1 MTRLTKTA
9 VTEPPAT
16 GWIDRFAPI
25 AMHPYLKLARLDR
38 PIGIWLLLFPCIW
51 SVALASDGAPDL
63 SLLLLFT
70 IGAVL
75 MRSAGCTLNDIVD
88 RDFDARVERT
98 RTRPLAMGTISLRH
112 AYGFL
117 GVLLLLGLGVLLFFN
132 PFTIFLGIA
141 SLGLVAI
148 YPFAKRVTHWPQA
161 VLGLTFTWGTLLGW
175 TAVKGS
181 LEITPLL
188 LYAGAFMWTLGYDT
202 IYAHQDKEDDLRV
215 GVKSTAIRLGKRTK
229 LFLFLFYG
237 TALLF
242 FAAAGEEMGLGWPF
256 HAGLAL
262 LGAHFFWQVV
272 TLKIDQPDDCLSKF
286 RSNQWVGAILALAIV
301 AGKLLP

>member
-1 MTRLTKTA
+1 MTRPTKTT
-9 VTEPPAT
+9 VTEPSAT
-16 GWIDRFAPI
+16 NWIGRFAPRP
-25 AMHPYLKLARLDR
+25 MRPYLTLARLDR

-51 SVALASDGAPDL
+51 GVALASDGAPDL

-88 RDFDARVERT
+88 RDFDAQVERT
-98 RTRPLAMGTISLRH
+98 KTRPLATGALTLRQ

-117 GVLLLLGLGVLLFFN
+117 GVLLGLGLGVLLFFN

-148 YPFAKRVTHWPQA
+148 YPFAKRVTYWPQA
-161 VLGLTFTWGTLLGW
+161 VLGLTFTWGALLGW
-175 TAVKGS
+175 TAVAGR
-181 LEITPLL
+181 LEIAPLL

-202 IYAHQDKEDDLRV
+202 IYAHQDKADDLRV
-215 GVKSTAIRLGKRTK
+215 GIKSTAIRLGERTR

-242 FAAAGEEMGLGWPF
+242 FAAAGNAVNLNWPF
-256 HAGLAL
+256 HVGLAL
-262 LGAHFFWQVV
+262 LGAHFLWQAA
-272 TLKIDQPDDCLSKF
+272 TLKIDQPGDCLVKF
-286 RSNQWVGAILALAIV
+286 RSNQWAGAILALAIV
-301 AGKLLP
+301 SGKLLP

>member
-9 VTEPPAT
+9 VTEQPAT
-16 GWIDRFAPI
+16 NWIDRFAPI
-25 AMHPYLKLARLDR
+25 AIRPYLKLARLDR

-51 SVALASDGAPDL
+51 GVALASNGAPNL

-70 IGAVL
+70 IGAAL

-98 RTRPLAMGTISLRH
+98 RTRPLAMGTLSLRR
-112 AYGFL
+112 AYIFL
-117 GVLLLLGLGVLLFFN
+117 GVLLLFGLGVLLFFN

-161 VLGLTFTWGTLLGW
+161 VLGLTFTWGALLGW

-181 LEITPLL
+181 LEIAPLL

-202 IYAHQDKEDDLRV
+202 IYAHQDKEDDLRI
-215 GVKSTAIRLGKRTK
+215 GVKSTAIRLGERTK

-242 FAAAGEEMGLGWPF
+242 FAAAGSAVGLNWPF
-256 HAGLAL
+256 HVGLAL
-262 LGAHFFWQVV
+262 LGTHFLWQAA
-272 TLKIDQPDDCLSKF
+272 TLKIDQPGDCLIKF
-286 RSNQWVGAILALAIV
+286 RSNQWAGLILALAIV

>member
-9 VTEPPAT
+9 VTEPQAT
-16 GWIDRFAPI
+16 GWIDRFAPT
-25 AMHPYLKLARLDR
+25 ATRPYLKLARLDR

-51 SVALASDGAPDL
+51 GVTLASDGAPDL

-88 RDFDARVERT
+88 RDFDAQVERT

-112 AYGFL
+112 AYRFL

-132 PFTIFLGIA
+132 PFTVFLGIA

-148 YPFAKRVTHWPQA
+148 YPFAKRVTYWPQA
-161 VLGLTFTWGTLLGW
+161 VLGLTFTWGALLGW
-175 TAVKGS
+175 TAVKES
-181 LEITPLL
+181 LEIAPLL

-202 IYAHQDKEDDLRV
+202 IYAHQDREDDLQI
-215 GVKSTAIRLGKRTK
+215 GVKSTAIRLGERTK

-242 FAAAGEEMGLGWPF
+242 FAAAGETVGLAWPF

-262 LGAHFFWQVV
+262 LGAHFFWQAT
-272 TLKIDQPDDCLSKF
+272 TLRIDQPGDCLSKF
-286 RSNQWVGAILALAIV
+286 RSNQWAGLILTLAIV